1 MLIRKLTRKLT
12 VLLAAA
18 AALLALTGC
27 GSNDTDPQTTTQTA
41 ANGDEF
47 NDADV
52 DFATN
57 MIPHHAQ
64 ALQMVDLTMGR
75 SLDPLVAALTEDI
88 RDAQGPEIE
97 TMTDWLT
104 AWGEPIPE
112 TPRDHT
118 NAGHDGTS
126 GMDMSGDEMPGMM
139 SSDELAELEAASDA
153 HFQDMWL
160 TMMIAHHQ
168 GAIEMARTEQT
179 KGTYTPAT
187 DIAKSIETSQ
197 QQEISQMEELL
208 DS

>member
-1 MLIRKLTRKLT
+1 MLMKKLT
-12 VLLAAA
+12 VLLVVVAASFT
-18 AALLALTGC
+18 LAGC
-27 GSNDTDPQTTTQTA
+27 GSNDETGPAATTQTA
-41 ANGDEF
+41 PNGDKY

-64 ALQMVDLTMGR
+64 ALQMVDLTTGR
-75 SLDPLVAALTEDI
+75 SLDPEVAALTEDI
-88 RDAQGPEIE
+88 HDAQGPEIE
-97 TMTDWLT
+97 TMTDLT
-104 AWGEPIPE
+104 AWGEPVPE
-112 TPRDHT
+112 TPRDHG

-153 HFQDMWL
+153 QFQDMWL

-168 GAIEMARTEQT
+168 GAIEMAKTEQT
-179 KGTYTPAT
+179 KGTYTPA
-187 DIAKSIETSQ
+187 INLAKSIETSQ
-197 QQEISQMEELL
+197 QQEISHMGELL